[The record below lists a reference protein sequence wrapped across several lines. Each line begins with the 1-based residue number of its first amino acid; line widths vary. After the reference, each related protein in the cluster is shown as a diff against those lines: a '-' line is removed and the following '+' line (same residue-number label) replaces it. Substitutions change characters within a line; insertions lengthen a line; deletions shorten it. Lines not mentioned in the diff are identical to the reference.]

1 MAAKS
6 RVPSYCLHKPSGR
19 AIIKVAGKII
29 YLGAHDSETSRQNY
43 ARIVA
48 DILAGRPVCKPS
60 QDAKVPTITIG
71 QLIERFQA
79 HADGYYRKNG
89 KPTSEPGTIRSALRY
104 IPDALRGLPA
114 AEFSIGNLKAIRQT
128 MIDAGH
134 CRSSINKNTNRV
146 ILVFRW
152 AATEELIPPAIPQAL
167 ALLPGLKAGRSEA
180 RESKPV
186 EPVDDAL
193 VTKTLRELSPIV
205 AAMVQLQRLTGMR
218 PNEVC
223 QVRPCDVDRSGK
235 VWTYAPAEHKTE
247 HHGKGR
253 VILIGPRGQD
263 ILRPYLLRPHGEYC
277 FRPSRGTLNP
287 TKDRRYRVDSYGQ
300 AIQRACDRAHPA
312 PKGMEGE
319 QLKAWRTEHRWSPNR
334 LRHTFATEARA
345 AYGLEAAQVLL
356 GHSSADITQVYAER
370 DLSKGLE
377 VAAKIG

>member
-1 MAAKS
+1 
-6 RVPSYCLHKPSGR
+6 
-19 AIIKVAGKII
+19 
-29 YLGAHDSETSRQNY
+29 
-43 ARIVA
+43 
-48 DILAGRPVCKPS
+48 
-60 QDAKVPTITIG
+60 
-71 QLIERFQA
+71 
-79 HADGYYRKNG
+79 
-89 KPTSEPGTIRSALRY
+89 
-104 IPDALRGLPA
+104 
-114 AEFSIGNLKAIRQT
+114 
-128 MIDAGH
+128 
-134 CRSSINKNTNRV
+134 
-146 ILVFRW
+146 
-152 AATEELIPPAIPQAL
+152 
-167 ALLPGLKAGRSEA
+167 
-180 RESKPV
+180 
-186 EPVDDAL
+186 
-193 VTKTLRELSPIV
+193 
-205 AAMVQLQRLTGMR
+205 MR